1 MIHSQDVYS
10 CFFTHL
16 FSAIKIGH
24 IDVVLQFMLGPKD
37 PFDEFL
43 SLAVA
48 EWALPPEMI
57 WILPT
62 SLEILLSLSMSLYLY
77 SHRLFRL

>member
-1 MIHSQDVYS
+1 
-10 CFFTHL
+10 
-16 FSAIKIGH
+16 
-24 IDVVLQFMLGPKD
+24 MLGPKD